1 MGAGWG
7 TRSPSTASLSTLAD
21 TVGTGQQG
29 GAGGSGSTPHALLL
43 STAEAVVGRKPAFS
57 DLPQNAGRVQ
67 VGPVCG
73 MGVSVL
79 TRPWSC
85 CGLPRIGAYVGHCMP
100 AGCRRVV
107 CVPLVSVVC
116 LKGQLRCEACGVTAA
131 TRSKSVRMWLSG

>member
-1 MGAGWG
+1 MSPSPQVSELIPRVVGAGWG

-67 VGPVCG
+67 VGPVCDA
-73 MGVSVL
+73 GVSVL
-79 TRPWSC
+79 TCPC
-85 CGLPRIGAYVGHCMP
+85 NCGACYRALGHLRAIACPQVAYARLC
-100 AGCRRVV
+100 
-107 CVPLVSVVC
+107 
-116 LKGQLRCEACGVTAA
+116 A
-131 TRSKSVRMWLSG
+131 TGKC